1 MGMGWRGGLA
11 SGARSTGEEGGG
23 ADGRVRISREEHPD
37 LKRGIGPWL
46 LLFFVLGDIVGAGI
60 YALVGEVGALV
71 GGAIWSAF
79 LAAFFLAIFT
89 ASSYAELVTKYP
101 RAGGSATYVNNAF
114 RNPFVSF
121 MVAFAVMAS
130 GITSACTLTLAF
142 SGDYLAQFI
151 SVPIIGAALVF
162 MVLVGCINFYGISES
177 VRINVILTC
186 VEITGL
192 ILIVVIGAAA
202 LAGGHGDP
210 GRAFEFKE
218 GTSVLT
224 ALLAGTV
231 LAFYALIGFDDS
243 VNVAEETQHPSR
255 NYPRAI
261 FGALLLAGFV
271 YLLVTFTASMV
282 VPTAT
287 LADSSGPLLE
297 VVKAGPI
304 AIPTQLFAAIAL
316 LAVSN
321 GALIN
326 MIMASRIIYGMG
338 DQGVMPTVF
347 SRVHPGR
354 RTPWVSIVFTTV
366 IALLVLIAIGR
377 NDEALAL
384 LGSTTVVLLLIAF
397 VMVNIAVLVLR
408 QDEVGHEHFRT
419 PTIFPILGAVVAAG
433 LLIYQAVSDISVFGL
448 AALLL
453 LLGAILYGVNLLVM
467 RSQEREAG

>member
-1 MGMGWRGGLA
+1 MDE
-11 SGARSTGEEGGG
+11 SVSHAR
-23 ADGRVRISREEHPD
+23 EHPD

-71 GGAIWSAF
+71 GGAIWAAF
-79 LAAFFLAIFT
+79 LAAFFLALFT

-114 RNPFVSF
+114 RSPFVSF

-162 MVLVGCINFYGISES
+162 MVLIGCINFYGISES

-192 ILIVVIGAAA
+192 VLIVVIGAAA
-202 LAGGHGDP
+202 LSTGTGDP

-261 FGALLLAGFV
+261 FGALLLAGVV

-282 VPTAT
+282 VPTGT

-338 DQGVMPTVF
+338 DQGVMPTAF

-354 RTPWVSIVFTTV
+354 RTPWVSILFTTV

-377 NDEALAL
+377 NDEALAT

-408 QDEVGHEHFRT
+408 RDEVGHEHFRT

-433 LLIYQAVSDISVFGL
+433 LLIYQAVSDISVFKL

-453 LLGAILYGVNLLVM
+453 LLGAILYGVNLLVK
-467 RSQEREAG
+467 RSLDREAR

>member
-1 MGMGWRGGLA
+1 MDE
-11 SGARSTGEEGGG
+11 SVSHAR
-23 ADGRVRISREEHPD
+23 EHPD

-114 RNPFVSF
+114 RSPFVSF

-151 SVPIIGAALVF
+151 TVPVIGAALVF

-177 VRINVILTC
+177 VRINVVLTC

-192 ILIVVIGAAA
+192 VLIVVIGAAA

>member
-1 MGMGWRGGLA
+1 MDE
-11 SGARSTGEEGGG
+11 SVSHAR
-23 ADGRVRISREEHPD
+23 EHAD

-162 MVLVGCINFYGISES
+162 MVLIGCINFYGISES

-192 ILIVVIGAAA
+192 VLIVVIGAAA

-354 RTPWVSIVFTTV
+354 RTPWVSILFT
-366 IALLVLIAIGR
+366 ALIVMILVSTGDIG
-377 NDEALAL
+377 ELARA
-384 LGSTTVVLLLIAF
+384 TVLLLLLVFI
-397 VMVNIAVLVLR
+397 VVNICVFVLR
-408 QDEVGHEHFRT
+408 RDRVEHEHFRT
-419 PTIFPILGAVVAAG
+419 PSIFPILGILVSLGLVTQQEWGTFVRAG
-433 LLIYQAVSDISVFGL
+433 
-448 AALLL
+448 ALLL
-453 LLGAILYGVNLLVM
+453 AGLVLWGVNYLVK
-467 RSQEREAG
+467 RILDRRAPQSQG

>member
-1 MGMGWRGGLA
+1 MDE
-11 SGARSTGEEGGG
+11 SVSHAR
-23 ADGRVRISREEHPD
+23 EHAD

-71 GGAIWSAF
+71 GGAIWTAF

-114 RNPFVSF
+114 RSPFVSF

-151 SVPIIGAALVF
+151 SVPVIGAALVF
-162 MVLVGCINFYGISES
+162 MVLVALINFYGISES

-192 ILIVVIGAAA
+192 VLIVVIGAAA

-433 LLIYQAVSDISVFGL
+433 LLIYQAVIDISVFGL

-453 LLGAILYGVNLLVM
+453 LLGAILYGVNFLVL

>member
-1 MGMGWRGGLA
+1 MDE
-11 SGARSTGEEGGG
+11 SVSHAR
-23 ADGRVRISREEHPD
+23 EHPD

-71 GGAIWSAF
+71 GGAIWAAF

-162 MVLVGCINFYGISES
+162 MVLVGFINFYGISES

-192 ILIVVIGAAA
+192 VLIVVIGAAA

-354 RTPWVSIVFTTV
+354 RTPWVSIIFTTV

-377 NDEALAL
+377 NDEALAT

>member
-1 MGMGWRGGLA
+1 MNDE
-11 SGARSTGEEGGG
+11 SVSHAR
-23 ADGRVRISREEHPD
+23 AHPD

-60 YALVGEVGALV
+60 YALVGEVGGLV
-71 GGAIWSAF
+71 GGAIWAAF
-79 LAAFFLAIFT
+79 LCAFVLAIFT
-89 ASSYAELVTKYP
+89 AASYAELVTKYP

-151 SVPIIGAALVF
+151 SVPVIGAALVF
-162 MVLVGCINFYGISES
+162 MLLITAINFYGISES
-177 VRINVILTC
+177 VRINVVLTI

-192 ILIVVIGAAA
+192 ALIIIIGIAA
-202 LAGGHGDP
+202 LGTGTGDP
-210 GRAFEFKE
+210 GRAFEFRE

-224 ALLAGTV
+224 AILAGTV

-261 FGALLLAGFV
+261 FGALLLAGV
-271 YLLVTFTASMV
+271 IYLLVTFTASMV
-282 VPTAT
+282 VPTGV
-287 LADSSGPLLE
+287 LAESSGPLLE
-297 VVKAGPI
+297 VVDAGPI

-326 MIMASRIIYGMG
+326 MIMASRIVYGMG

-347 SRVHPGR
+347 SSVHPGR
-354 RTPWVSIVFTTV
+354 RTPWVSILFTAA
-366 IALLVLIAIGR
+366 IALVVLVTIGR
-377 NDEALAL
+377 NDEALST
-384 LGSTTVVLLLIAF
+384 LGSTTVVLLLLAF
-397 VMVNIAVLVLR
+397 VMVNISVLVLR
-408 QDEVGHEHFRT
+408 RDEVGHEHFRA
-419 PTIFPILGAVVAAG
+419 PSAFPVLGALVAAV
-433 LLIYQAVSDISVFGL
+433 LLIYQAYTDITVFGL
-448 AALLL
+448 AAALL
-453 LLGAILYGVNLLVM
+453 AIGVVLYGVNLLAK
-467 RSQEREAG
+467 RSLDRGSPQAR

>member
-1 MGMGWRGGLA
+1 MDE
-11 SGARSTGEEGGG
+11 SVSHAR
-23 ADGRVRISREEHPD
+23 EHPD

-71 GGAIWSAF
+71 GGAIWAAF
-79 LAAFFLAIFT
+79 LAAFFLALFT

-114 RNPFVSF
+114 RSPFVSF

-162 MVLVGCINFYGISES
+162 MVLIGCINFYGISES

-192 ILIVVIGAAA
+192 VLIVVIGAAA
-202 LAGGHGDP
+202 LSTGAGDP
-210 GRAFEFKE
+210 GRAFEFRE

-261 FGALLLAGFV
+261 FGALLLAGVV

-282 VPTAT
+282 VPTGT

-338 DQGVMPTVF
+338 DQGVMPTAF

-354 RTPWVSIVFTTV
+354 RTPWVSILFTTV

-377 NDEALAL
+377 NDEALAT

-408 QDEVGHEHFRT
+408 RDEVGHEHFRT
-419 PTIFPILGAVVAAG
+419 PTLFPILGAVVAAG
-433 LLIYQAVSDISVFGL
+433 LLIYQAVSDISVFKL

-453 LLGAILYGVNLLVM
+453 LLGAILYGVNLLVK
-467 RSQEREAG
+467 RSLDREAR

>member
-1 MGMGWRGGLA
+1 MDE
-11 SGARSTGEEGGG
+11 SVSHAR
-23 ADGRVRISREEHPD
+23 EHPD
-37 LKRGIGPWL
+37 LKRGIGSWL
-46 LLFFVLGDIVGAGI
+46 LLFFILGDIVGAGI

-71 GGAIWSAF
+71 GGAIWTAF
-79 LAAFFLAIFT
+79 LCAFVLAIFT
-89 ASSYAELVTKYP
+89 AASYAELVTKYP

-142 SGDYLAQFI
+142 SGDYLSQFI
-151 SVPIIGAALVF
+151 SAPTIAAALVF
-162 MVLVGCINFYGISES
+162 MVLIGCINFYGISES

-192 ILIVVIGAAA
+192 VLIVMIGAAA

-218 GTSVLT
+218 GTSVLP
-224 ALLAGTV
+224 AILAGTV

-261 FGALLLAGFV
+261 FGALLLAGVV

-282 VPTAT
+282 VPTGT
-287 LADSSGPLLE
+287 LAESSGPLLE
-297 VVKAGPI
+297 VVKTGPI
-304 AIPTQLFAAIAL
+304 AIPPKLFAAIAL

-326 MIMASRIIYGMG
+326 MIMASRIVYGMG
-338 DQGVMPTVF
+338 DQGVVPTVF
-347 SRVHPGR
+347 STVQRGR
-354 RTPWVSIVFTTV
+354 RTPWVSILFTTI
-366 IALLVLIAIGR
+366 IALLLLATIGG
-377 NDEALAL
+377 NDEALSM
-384 LGSTTVVLLLIAF
+384 LGSTTVVLLLLAF
-397 VMVNIAVLVLR
+397 IMVNISVLVLR
-408 QDEVGHEHFRT
+408 RDEVGHEHFRT
-419 PTIFPILGAVVAAG
+419 PTVFPVLGAVVAAA
-433 LLIYQAVSDISVFGL
+433 LLVYQAVSDITVFGL
-448 AALLL
+448 AAGFLV
-453 LLGAILYGVNLLVM
+453 LGVVLYGVNLLVK
-467 RSQEREAG
+467 RSLDREAPEAR

>member
-1 MGMGWRGGLA
+1 MDE
-11 SGARSTGEEGGG
+11 SVSHAR
-23 ADGRVRISREEHPD
+23 EHPD

-46 LLFFVLGDIVGAGI
+46 LLFFVLGDIVWAGI

-71 GGAIWSAF
+71 GGAIWAAF
-79 LAAFFLAIFT
+79 LAAFFLALFT

-114 RNPFVSF
+114 RSPFVSF

-162 MVLVGCINFYGISES
+162 MVLIGCINFYGISES

-192 ILIVVIGAAA
+192 VLIVVIGAAA
-202 LAGGHGDP
+202 LSTGTGDP

-261 FGALLLAGFV
+261 FGALLLAGVV

-282 VPTAT
+282 VPTGT

-338 DQGVMPTVF
+338 DQGVMPTAF

-354 RTPWVSIVFTTV
+354 RTPWVSILFTTV

-377 NDEALAL
+377 NDEALAT

-408 QDEVGHEHFRT
+408 RDEVGHEHFRT

-433 LLIYQAVSDISVFGL
+433 LLIYQAVSDISVFKL

-453 LLGAILYGVNLLVM
+453 LLGAILYGVNLLVK
-467 RSQEREAG
+467 RSLDREAR

>member
-1 MGMGWRGGLA
+1 MDE
-11 SGARSTGEEGGG
+11 SVSHAR
-23 ADGRVRISREEHPD
+23 EHPD

-71 GGAIWSAF
+71 GGAIWAAF

-114 RNPFVSF
+114 RSPFVSF

-162 MVLVGCINFYGISES
+162 MVLVGFINFYGISES

-377 NDEALAL
+377 NDEALAT

-433 LLIYQAVSDISVFGL
+433 LLIYQAVSDISVFRL

-453 LLGAILYGVNLLVM
+453 LLGAILYGVNLLVK
-467 RSQEREAG
+467 RSLDREAPEAR

>member
-1 MGMGWRGGLA
+1 MDE
-11 SGARSTGEEGGG
+11 SVSH
-23 ADGRVRISREEHPD
+23 VREHPD

-71 GGAIWSAF
+71 GGAIWAAF
-79 LAAFFLAIFT
+79 LAAFFLALFT

-114 RNPFVSF
+114 KSPFVSF

-162 MVLVGCINFYGISES
+162 MVLIGCINFYGISES

-192 ILIVVIGAAA
+192 VLIVVIGAAA
-202 LAGGHGDP
+202 LSTGAGDP

-326 MIMASRIIYGMG
+326 MIMASRIIYGMR

-354 RTPWVSIVFTTV
+354 RTPWVSILFTTLIV
-366 IALLVLIAIGR
+366 MVLIATGDIA
-377 NDEALAL
+377 ALARA
-384 LGSTTVVLLLIAF
+384 TVLLLLLVFI
-397 VMVNIAVLVLR
+397 VVNVCVFVLR
-408 QDEVGHEHFRT
+408 RDRVEHEHFRT
-419 PTIFPILGAVVAAG
+419 PSVFPVLGILISLG
-433 LLIYQAVSDISVFGL
+433 LLTQQQGDTFLRAG
-448 AALLL
+448 ALLL
-453 LLGAILYGVNLLVM
+453 VGIVLWGLNYLAKRLLDKRAP
-467 RSQEREAG
+467 R